1 LNKFIDPETGN
12 FKDLKGY
19 HESVYMANNY
29 KTELNKKHGIAKQLE
44 VSDRLSK
51 IFNRI
56 ILGRY
61 KVTVALDIIHA

>member
-12 FKDLKGY
+12 FKDLKL

-29 KTELNKKHGIAKQLE
+29 KTELNKTYQRGIAKQLE

-56 ILGRY
+56 ILGGSSKRR
-61 KVTVALDIIHA
+61 T